1 MSRTGSPWPACRTRR
16 RRLSGPW
23 TSARCRRACSACS
36 GRCSATTSRSAASA
50 RARATTLSRCS
61 AAPCR
66 TSRRCRS
73 GTPRARS
80 HAART
85 TSHALNSFA
94 RLPVTFGLMG
104 ACVAVYLA
112 VAFAGQGYGY
122 PLNVA
127 LVTQPPEV
135 LALGALV
142 PASVADGQ
150 VWLLVSSM
158 FLHAGFIHLALNM
171 LSLYFLG
178 SFVEVAFGR
187 GRFLALYLTSG
198 LAGGIAYL
206 YFGNFDGSVVGASGA
221 IFGLLGGVL
230 GYSLR
235 RGTFSWQNPLIRQL
249 LILTALNLYIGF
261 SVPNISNTAHIGGL
275 VGGLAFGWLVAPTVY
290 SKKTLRAATPTII
303 VVGMEMILLATWFVF
318 FT

>member
-1 MSRTGSPWPACRTRR
+1 LNN
-16 RRLSGPW
+16 LS
-23 TSARCRRACSACS
+23 
-36 GRCSATTSRSAASA
+36 
-50 RARATTLSRCS
+50 
-61 AAPCR
+61 
-66 TSRRCRS
+66 
-73 GTPRARS
+73 
-80 HAART
+80 
-85 TSHALNSFA
+85 

-104 ACVAVYLA
+104 TCVAVYFS
-112 VAFAGQGYGY
+112 VAFAGQSFGY
-122 PLNVA
+122 PLNVG

-135 LALGALV
+135 LAEGALV
-142 PASVADGQ
+142 PALVAQGA
-150 VWLLVSSM
+150 VWRLFSGM

-206 YFGNFDGSVVGASGA
+206 YFGAFDGPVVGASGA

-249 LILTALNLYIGF
+249 LILTALNLYFGF
-261 SVPNISNTAHIGGL
+261 SVANISNTAHIGGL

-290 SKKTLRAATPTII
+290 AQKKSHAATPI
-303 VVGMEMILLATWFVF
+303 VIVLGTEMILLAIWFLVF
-318 FT
+318 A